1 MKEGTAPTIAGGNE
15 NFVSPNDG
23 SGGIGT
29 VTGFPFFKG
38 ECLAIASMEDDQAV
52 GLEHG
57 DMGIFSTFKRNGRA
71 IGWSIALTFPDN
83 FSRNFIEGEGGPGFN
98 QQ

>member
-15 NFVSPNDG
+15 NFVTTNDG

-38 ECLAIASMEDDQAV
+38 KRLTISGVQDDEAVRFKDCDVGVFSAFKGDRGSIGGAIILA
-52 GLEHG
+52 
-57 DMGIFSTFKRNGRA
+57 
-71 IGWSIALTFPDN
+71 FPDD
-83 FSRNFIEGEGGPGFN
+83 FARIFIEGIGRPGLDE
-98 QQ
+98 